1 MAIFETGVN
10 TNRDSMDKLNYGKA
24 YINASVKE
32 CKKKIDRILP
42 SPFFHEPEFK
52 DIEILKD
59 DIKRMKVF
67 RGFYVKSGY
76 TQISFNCLN
85 IIDKLA
91 DNPNLIRLINYI
103 AANIE
108 YDSNKIVLSSSDE
121 GIIRIIKA
129 GNNLSRYINKLEE
142 YNIIARTNKRSVYVV
157 NHNMIFKGTYTTFV
171 DDYMKIYP
179 NADIVIDDDKKVI
192 IK

>member
-1 MAIFETGVN
+1 MNNIDYT
-10 TNRDSMDKLNYGKA
+10 KA
-24 YINASVKE
+24 YIDANIKE
-32 CKKKIDRILP
+32 CKRKIDKILP

-67 RGFYVKSGY
+67 KGFYVKTGY
-76 TQISFNCLN
+76 AQISYNCLD
-85 IIDKLA
+85 IIDELA
-91 DNPNLIRLINYI
+91 DNPNLIRLIKYI
-103 AANIE
+103 ASNIE
-108 YDSNKIVLSSSDE
+108 YDSNKIVLSSSDKN
-121 GIIRIIKA
+121 IIKIIKA

-142 YNIIARTNKRSVYVV
+142 HNIIARTNKRSVYVV

-179 NADIVIDDDKKVI
+179 NVDVIIDNDKKVI